1 MNKVLNLIGLNS
13 ESNNFILDKID
24 KINKELEKLYNTN
37 LIKYL
42 EQLGIKI
49 KIKQEYELKL
59 IQNGISQDEIDK
71 LNTNYKYLE
80 HYKNEK
86 NLFMELKKSG
96 NNDDEIKK
104 QLEIN
109 RK

>member
-86 NLFMELKKSG
+86 IFLWN
-96 NNDDEIKK
+96 
-104 QLEIN
+104 
-109 RK
+109 